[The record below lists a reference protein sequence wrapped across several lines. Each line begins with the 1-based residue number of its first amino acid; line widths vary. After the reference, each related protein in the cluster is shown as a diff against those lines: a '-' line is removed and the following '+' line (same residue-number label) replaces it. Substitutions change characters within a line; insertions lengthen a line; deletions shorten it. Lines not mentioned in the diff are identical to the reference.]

1 MECSFREYMFSTQ
14 VFLLPFDRIT
24 TIISTPFFIQTIL
37 LINLSAKSGIIQK
50 KLQLTSLRV
59 VTMLSVVRIVR

>member
-1 MECSFREYMFSTQ
+1 MFSTQ
-14 VFLLPFDRIT
+14 VFLLPFARIT
-24 TIISTPFFIQTIL
+24 TIISTPFFIQTIV
-37 LINLSAKSGIIQK
+37 LINLSAKSGILQK